1 MTPAASEPIAC
12 RVHIRPVPGDIALL
26 SLGRIISRQS
36 HPAILGGNLSVENF
50 SLFCACPVDRFEFRD
65 GSHPLEQLQTAL
77 ATYRLESKIPLFES
91 IPLPGWIGYFSYDL
105 GRYLECLPN
114 HAKDDLR
121 MPIIHLAFYD
131 AAIVYNHKTGQA
143 SLAVLDYTGQKES
156 VEHKFA
162 RLEQWIAQS
171 QELILE
177 LPPRLPRTDT
187 SKLAFQTNMT
197 QADYM
202 HSLERIGR
210 HILDGDV
217 DQINF
222 SQRFECPFQAV
233 PATLFLWQNT
243 YNPSPYAAYL
253 GMEERAIVSASP
265 ELFLQIRGQDILTR
279 PIKGTRPRRMCECGQ
294 DAVEFNRR
302 NYEELLSSE
311 KDKAELMMITDL
323 QRNDLARICIPG
335 TRHVRHP
342 RKIEA
347 YPTVFHAYSE
357 VAGTLPQAND
367 PELFCDILRATFPG
381 GSITGA
387 PKIRAMQLIEELEP
401 TRRGVYTGC
410 IGHIGINFDATLNI
424 AIRTIVVQ
432 DGRVYAQTGG
442 GIVADSDP
450 QAEWDETLV
459 KAGALLDCIRAVS
472 QNGTC

>member
-1 MTPAASEPIAC
+1 MIHAVSEPILC
-12 RVHIRPVPGDIALL
+12 RVHIRPVSGDIALL
-26 SLGRIISRQS
+26 SLGRIISRQVQ
-36 HPAILGGNLSVENF
+36 PAILGGNLSVENF
-50 SLFCACPVDRFEFRD
+50 SLFCACPVDCFEFCD

-77 ATYRLESKIPLFES
+77 AKYQLESNISLPES
-91 IPLPGWIGYFSYDL
+91 IPLPGWIGYYSYDL
-105 GRYLECLPN
+105 GRYLESLPS

-131 AAIVYNHKTGQA
+131 AIIVYNHNTGQA
-143 SLAVLDYTGQKES
+143 HLAALEYTGQKES
-156 VEHKFA
+156 VQQKFA
-162 RLEQWIAQS
+162 RLELWIAQS

-177 LPPRLPRTDT
+177 LPPRLPRTN
-187 SKLAFQTNMT
+187 KPELAFQTNMS
-197 QADYM
+197 QADYIR
-202 HSLERIGR
+202 SLERIGR

-217 DQINF
+217 YQINF
-222 SQRFECPFQAV
+222 SQRFECPFQAD

-253 GMEERAIVSASP
+253 ASNKWAIVSASP
-265 ELFLQIRGQDILTR
+265 ELFLHIRGQDILTR

-302 NYEELLSSE
+302 QYEELLSSE

-357 VAGTLPQAND
+357 VAGTLPRAND
-367 PELFCDILRATFPG
+367 PKLFCDILRATFPG

-459 KAGALLDCIRAVS
+459 KAEALLDCIRAVS
-472 QNGTC
+472 QNETC